1 MTLHCLMLDGVYRLT
16 NGVPVFQAA
25 PMPTAEQ
32 LQALLTRVI
41 TRLLKMLT
49 RHGALMAEDTAI
61 PYLTNPD
68 IGGD

>member
-41 TRLLKMLT
+41 TRLLKV
-49 RHGALMAEDTAI
+49 G
-61 PYLTNPD
+61 
-68 IGGD
+68 